1 MDSRIAADEID
12 RFVDENDVFFL
23 DVREA
28 KELEELGTL
37 EGYHNIPF
45 PQLEHRLGELPRD
58 RQILTA

>member
-28 KELEELGTL
+28 
-37 EGYHNIPF
+37 NIPF

>member
-45 PQLEHRLGELPRD
+45 PQLEHRLGGLPRD

>member
-1 MDSRIAADEID
+1 
-12 RFVDENDVFFL
+12 VFFL